1 MKTTQLN
8 TIITSL
14 VAAAVLVLGSNALAQ
29 PGFDRL
35 SDDLNLTDEQREQL
49 ATLREEQRE
58 EAQALAEQ
66 RRDATEEQRETAR
79 AAAEERREAQQARIA
94 EILTPEQMAQLEE
107 NRTAVMEQRQDRM
120 ERMDRMRDM
129 GPRGGDGRFNQGGG
143 RPMQGPGG
151 QGPRGPGQG
160 R

>member
-14 VAAAVLVLGSNALAQ
+14 VAAAILVFGSNALAQ

-35 SDDLNLTDEQREQL
+35 ADDLNLTDEQREQL

-58 EAQALAEQ
+58 ESQALAEQ
-66 RRDATEEQRETAR
+66 RREATEEQREAAR

-107 NRTAVMEQRQDRM
+107 NRTAAMEQRQDRM
-120 ERMDRMRDM
+120 QRMDRMRDM
-129 GPRGGDGRFNQGGG
+129 GPRGGG